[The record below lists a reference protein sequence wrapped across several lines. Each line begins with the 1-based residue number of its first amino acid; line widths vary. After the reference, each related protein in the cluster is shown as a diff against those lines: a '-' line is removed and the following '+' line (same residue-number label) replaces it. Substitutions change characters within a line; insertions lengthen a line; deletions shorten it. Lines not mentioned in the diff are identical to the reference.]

1 MFRSVLRHSYAVPTV
16 NYTWS
21 SRSLIRFFTSD
32 EKAAPPSLPREEQ
45 KEFER
50 LQKIAQSQAAI
61 DEYNRQFE
69 NDHTKESANSPIL
82 KTEIG
87 SFSPEFSK
95 TLPEFEGDKNPE
107 TGEIGGPR
115 QDPLRYG
122 DYSYNGRVTDF

>member
-1 MFRSVLRHSYAVPTV
+1 MFRLVLRHSYPVPTAR
-16 NYTWS
+16 YTWA
-21 SRSLIRFFTSD
+21 SRNLVRFFNSD
-32 EKAAPPSLPREEQ
+32 DKASPPPLPKEEQ

-61 DEYNRQFE
+61 DEYNNQFE
-69 NDHTKESANSPIL
+69 NDHTKESVNSPIL

-115 QDPLRYG
+115 QDPLRHG